1 MARRLTGRVIPTT
14 TARGA
19 GWAMRFTAYGER
31 RYVTLGDELDGW
43 TERKAQAELDAI
55 LALVRV
61 GRWQPDA
68 AVAAPPVAHED
79 PTFHVFA
86 SEWLASV
93 ERDLRPNTV
102 LDYRWQ
108 LTHHLLPFFARH
120 TLRQIDVREVDR
132 YRDHKLREGKLGP
145 ESINKTLTRLGQILE
160 RAVEYELIGR
170 NPVRV
175 GRRKVKTSKAPRSY
189 LDDAVQVADLLAAAG
204 ELDGEARADR
214 RHVPRRALIATLAFT
229 GLRIGELLAL
239 QWRHIDLA
247 GGRLRVED
255 AKTAAGIRHVTLQPV
270 LRDELLA
277 LRAEAP
283 TTSPSAPVFAT
294 ARGHAMS
301 VDNVRS
307 RVFGAAVNRANER
320 RQEAGQPPLP
330 ANLTPHSLRRTY
342 ISALLAL
349 GWEVPVVMAEVGHSD
364 PKVTLGIYAQ
374 VMRRDDASR
383 DRLRAL
389 LEGRDFGS
397 KRQREVAQSLDAAMA
412 ADPRND
418 ETPTDAGVSKDG
430 RGGFRTCDLSRVKR
444 ALSH

>member
-1 MARRLTGRVIPTT
+1 M
-14 TARGA
+14 
-19 GWAMRFTAYGER
+19 
-31 RYVTLGDELDGW
+31 
-43 TERKAQAELDAI
+43 
-55 LALVRV
+55 
-61 GRWQPDA
+61 
-68 AVAAPPVAHED
+68 
-79 PTFHVFA
+79 
-86 SEWLASV
+86 
-93 ERDLRPNTV
+93 
-102 LDYRWQ
+102 
-108 LTHHLLPFFARH
+108 
-120 TLRQIDVREVDR
+120 
-132 YRDHKLREGKLGP
+132 
-145 ESINKTLTRLGQILE
+145 
-160 RAVEYELIGR
+160 
-170 NPVRV
+170 
-175 GRRKVKTSKAPRSY
+175 
-189 LDDAVQVADLLAAAG
+189 
-204 ELDGEARADR
+204 
-214 RHVPRRALIATLAFT
+214 
-229 GLRIGELLAL
+229 

-255 AKTAAGIRHVTLQPV
+255 AKTAAGIRRVTLQPV

-277 LRAEAP
+277 LRADAS

-389 LEGRDFGS
+389 LEGHDFGS
-397 KRQREVAQSLDAAMA
+397 NRQREGAPNLDAAIA

-418 ETPTDAGVSKDG
+418 ETPADAGIPSNG

-444 ALSH
+444 GRGALDLADLQGKSRESRGVRDRMRPEPAGFCREFGTTLSQTDGRSAPSREAGSWVGWGMDSTGCRRTRGVLTTAHATSM